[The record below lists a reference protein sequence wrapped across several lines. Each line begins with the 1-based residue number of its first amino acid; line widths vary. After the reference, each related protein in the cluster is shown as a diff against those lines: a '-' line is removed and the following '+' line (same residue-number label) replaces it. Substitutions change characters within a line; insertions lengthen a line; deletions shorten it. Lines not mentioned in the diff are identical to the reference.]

1 MMFLVYFIG
10 SLMLIAAVIS
20 ACDFYPDKDED
31 MS

>member
-10 SLMLIAAVIS
+10 SLILIASVIS